1 MKDKKKYDLS
11 YNMMYGGSDN
21 SGSAPPPSGFMLN
34 KALRRRK
41 KRGRKGD
48 NSGSNRGNIT
58 FAGISKLKKPPSS
71 GNSATGNSAAGK
83 SAAGK
88 SAEYEKAKKRAEE
101 EVKKRV
107 EELKREMNKKN
118 KLYYKQQSKNR
129 KRERIKLAKLT
140 TEEQHN
146 VVEFIEDINKNQY
159 TKDTLMKN
167 FCKLKNE
174 GIRDNIVV
182 NLFIPKFIENIQE
195 LHNSLKDASNLNTLE
210 RNYYEFEA
218 RYKKIF
224 KVFYKLQINFYDIL
238 KFTIDLNELFKLLG
252 VDSSK
257 LDKYIKYIN
266 ENGFNLEVVLELEGW
281 INTFKKYAREKF
293 EDLDL
298 DSLQEQYELETE
310 SDMESILKE
319 FFLRTALLNI
329 KEEVTIANFKKIK
342 DTILLITHE
351 NKVPSNIVQLKS
363 VLEGDGNIKTFYEK
377 YDIGYFSPEEKEEVE
392 KLVVKLGEELEPLK
406 LKYDEDIRAL
416 VTEKKKEEFS
426 VLDNELQSLMNSKNL
441 KLIDKKE
448 KEIKKKKEQIKEE
461 YEKIRKN
468 LEIDY
473 VKSQSI
479 LFKNLEDNLKVIH
492 KNATIRF
499 IDDSEILKKY
509 FEQQDKFE
517 KKMVQEEQEQEEQE
531 GGGEKNG
538 FKLPTK
544 QTKAIRRM
552 YKKQKK
558 EKRKK
563 NEEKRK
569 KNEEERKQ
577 KVAAEIAAEIAA
589 ERKRINEE
597 AKSKWK
603 GRKSAAQLIK
613 EQEQKRRAA
622 AELAASKPA
631 ASKPAAAE
639 PKLREAPINTN
650 LRARTLELAGKN
662 NNETALSF
670 REIGNYLPIFIDYY
684 TKFFYPLEFLLAE
697 YKKIITSYNE
707 LFTDVLQIKDKLYFY
722 IKIYNRLKSKDPSNF
737 SCTLAYISFQI
748 LNIDEIIELLQDND
762 FIQDNFIEVFRD
774 YCKNTVFS
782 NDISANSSLNA
793 LKKINSSLKDSEVQK
808 LLLGS
813 ISPEITRPSSGALV
827 LYSQEAAEAKQ
838 KNLKNLQASQKKREE
853 NDKKRQMNKISRLLQ
868 GIKMK
873 VSENRELNLEE
884 LRNIRAMKDGL
895 TKKLELEGI
904 NEQQEIQNYLKQLNI
919 NKKISNEQRRLR
931 ELEIVGILYAANN
944 LPNDTSIPDI
954 KKTKNELIKIKE
966 SNSDI
971 LTESN
976 IQIFDALI
984 SRFQSLYN
992 ESNNSS
998 TFENKY
1004 KEYNKLNKNTEDLE
1018 KLNELLKNIKLL
1030 LKIQE
1035 IPKDKKRELQKDKEL
1050 IKARIAL
1057 SNRKPQTEE
1066 LSSRK
1071 KSKKSKKPKKP
1082 INTKPPTNDIVNNA
1096 SNTYNI
1102 SQILANLERNR
1113 SNNNEE
1119 TKVKKAQEE
1128 KETLIKRALKTH
1140 QKTNQKLSNEEK
1152 RIEKWIKKFEKYQ
1165 ILYDSFRKNNQEV
1178 NKNNFDTEIKE
1189 FLIIVT
1195 RLYCIFKNRKPFIE
1209 KDFELSAFEI
1219 KNIIE
1224 SIQTNNKNEFIHE
1237 LIMKLHTEGMDYL
1250 NISTDSK
1257 SDDKRFIVW
1266 KRESKMNKMLNIE
1279 RLLIEIKNKNS
1290 NNKQLTLQELKNI
1303 KEMKKVLN
1311 KKLKDMSDVPR
1322 EITNY
1327 LKELNI
1333 NTKISEEKRRMRE
1346 LEIVEILHA
1355 ANNLPNDISF
1365 EGVDET
1371 LSKLKTIR
1379 HSNNSILTE
1388 SNKEIIDKLIVR
1400 FESIKTNR
1408 FRELQNKQKKE
1419 KREKE
1424 RARIL
1429 K

>member
-11 YNMMYGGSDN
+11 YNMMYGGSDS
-21 SGSAPPPSGFMLN
+21 SGSAPPPSEFYLN
-34 KALRRRK
+34 KSLRRRK

-48 NSGSNRGNIT
+48 NSGSNRRNIT
-58 FAGISKLKKPPSS
+58 FAGISKLKKPPPPLSGNS
-71 GNSATGNSAAGK
+71 ETGNSATGNSATGK
-83 SAAGK
+83 SV
-88 SAEYEKAKKRAEE
+88 EYEKAKKRAEE
-101 EVKKRV
+101 EIRKRA
-107 EELKREMNKKN
+107 EEVKREMNKKN

-140 TEEQHN
+140 TEEQSN

-195 LHNSLKDASNLNTLE
+195 LHKSLKDASNLNTLE

-224 KVFYKLQINFYDIL
+224 KVFYELQINKYDIL

-252 VDSSK
+252 VDSSE

-266 ENGFNLEVVLELEGW
+266 ENGFNLEVVLKLEKW

-329 KEEVTIANFKKIK
+329 KEEVTIDNFKKIR
-342 DTILLITHE
+342 DTILLVTHE
-351 NKVPSNIVQLKS
+351 NKVPSNIVQLMR
-363 VLEGDGNIKTFYEK
+363 VIQGDGNIKTFYEK

-406 LKYDEDIRAL
+406 LKYDEDIKAL
-416 VTEKKKEEFS
+416 VTEKKEEEFS

-448 KEIKKKKEQIKEE
+448 KEIMRKKEKIEEKYKE
-461 YEKIRKN
+461 IRKN
-468 LEIDY
+468 LEIDF

-479 LFKNLEDNLKVIH
+479 LFKDLENNLKVIH

-499 IDDSEILKKY
+499 MNDSKILKKY
-509 FEQQDKFE
+509 FEHQDKFE
-517 KKMVQEEQEQEEQE
+517 KKLKNEEQEKQEKQEEQE
-531 GGGEKNG
+531 GGDKKNG
-538 FKLPTK
+538 FKLPAEQMK
-544 QTKAIRRM
+544 KIRRM
-552 YKKQKK
+552 H
-558 EKRKK
+558 RKK
-563 NEEKRK
+563 KREER
-569 KNEEERKQ
+569 EERKK
-577 KVAAEIAAEIAA
+577 KVAAEIAAEI
-589 ERKRINEE
+589 KRINEE

-622 AELAASKPA
+622 AKLAAAKPA
-631 ASKPAAAE
+631 AAKPAAAE

-650 LRARTLELAGKN
+650 LRDRTLELAGKN

-722 IKIYNRLKSKDPSNF
+722 IKIYNRLKSKDPYKF

-748 LNIDEIIELLQDND
+748 LNINEIIESLQDND

-774 YCKNTVFS
+774 YCKNTDFS

-793 LKKINSSLKDSEVQK
+793 LKNLNSSLKGSEVQK

-813 ISPEITRPSSGALV
+813 ISPEITRPSNGALV
-827 LYSQEAAEAKQ
+827 LYSPEAAEAKQ
-838 KNLKNLQASQKKREE
+838 KNLNKLQASQKKREE
-853 NDKKRQMNKISRLLQ
+853 NDKKRQMNEISELLQ
-868 GIKMK
+868 RIKIK
-873 VSENRELNLEE
+873 IPENRELNLEE
-884 LRNIRAMKDGL
+884 LRNIRRMKDSL
-895 TKKLELEGI
+895 TKKLELKGI
-904 NEQQEIQNYLKQLNI
+904 NKKQEIQNYLKQLNI
-919 NKKISNEQRRLR
+919 NKKISNEERRLK
-931 ELEIVGILYAANN
+931 ELEITKILNAANN
-944 LPNDTSIPDI
+944 LPNDTPIVNI
-954 KKTKNELIKIKE
+954 RKTLDKLVNIKE
-966 SNSDI
+966 RNESI
-971 LTESN
+971 LT
-976 IQIFDALI
+976 
-984 SRFQSLYN
+984 QSIN
-992 ESNNSS
+992 E
-998 TFENKY
+998 
-1004 KEYNKLNKNTEDLE
+1004 
-1018 KLNELLKNIKLL
+1018 
-1030 LKIQE
+1030 KI
-1035 IPKDKKRELQKDKEL
+1035 IG
-1050 IKARIAL
+1050 
-1057 SNRKPQTEE
+1057 
-1066 LSSRK
+1066 
-1071 KSKKSKKPKKP
+1071 
-1082 INTKPPTNDIVNNA
+1082 
-1096 SNTYNI
+1096 
-1102 SQILANLERNR
+1102 
-1113 SNNNEE
+1113 
-1119 TKVKKAQEE
+1119 
-1128 KETLIKRALKTH
+1128 LIKRFKDLNNSI
-1140 QKTNQKLSNEEK
+1140 TNSINFEKKLQFFKNTKKNYQKLSNLSDLSDLNNLLENVKKSLKIQGISEINKKELKMDKRLIEERISLLQKPNLQGIVKSNLVEPESIKTRRIIRKSKKMPQKSDSNNEPVNISALLANSSNNETQTPKPFVNEENVKALKQIKKNKNEERKRREDEEK
-1152 RIEKWIKKFEKYQ
+1152 RREAWIKKFKKFD

-1209 KDFELSAFEI
+1209 KDFELSASEI
-1219 KNIIE
+1219 KDIIN
-1224 SIQTNNKNEFIHE
+1224 SIQTNNKNKFIHE
-1237 LIMKLHTEGMDYL
+1237 LIVKLHEEGMDYL

-1266 KRESKMNKMLNIE
+1266 KKESKMNKMNKMLNIE
-1279 RLLIEIKNKNS
+1279 RLFIEIKNKNS

-1365 EGVDET
+1365 EDVDET

-1419 KREKE
+1419 KREKREKE
-1424 RARIL
+1424 RAR